1 MTIKSILKTACI
13 FLQKDELLSVQSLDG
28 TETETDEQTKEL
40 SHLLRCLNLVLS
52 EIATDYIPLLKTET
66 VSSTDGK
73 ILLSSLS
80 KDVLDIVK
88 VENKFMLSE
97 PYKLFPDSIETIPGD
112 VKITY

>member
-52 EIATDYIPLLKTET
+52 EIATDYIPLLT
-66 VSSTDGK
+66 K
-73 ILLSSLS
+73 IQGLFQLCIYAQAYFLVFLQWSGLQNRSES
-80 KDVLDIVK
+80 VLRYV
-88 VENKFMLSE
+88 
-97 PYKLFPDSIETIPGD
+97 P
-112 VKITY
+112 